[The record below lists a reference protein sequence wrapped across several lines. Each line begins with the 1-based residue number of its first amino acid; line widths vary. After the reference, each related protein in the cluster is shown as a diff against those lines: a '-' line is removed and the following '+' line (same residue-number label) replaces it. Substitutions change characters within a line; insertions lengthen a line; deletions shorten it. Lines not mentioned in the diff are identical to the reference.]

1 MTLTQKRKQL
11 IALFGAYS
19 IQLEKLYDKFL
30 YRLAKLAKSSGVSVE
45 DLLKK
50 DALYSFDNYP
60 ELREQLQ
67 EIMRNFFKEGIL
79 AIRSGIA
86 SGVALSFKHN
96 NADLKSYSVLSE
108 MALHQVRDNAATAF
122 YERRIKPEQGLS
134 LSSIV
139 WNYVRQ
145 AKSEVEAG
153 ISCVMTDGLMK
164 GTSAEELARKVKV
177 YLNEPDMMWRRYH
190 EKVFVNG
197 QKKDVAYWRKKV
209 VDENGKVHFIKTD
222 PYHPGQGVYKSSR
235 KNALRLAR
243 TEINGSY
250 HYANHQRWK
259 QEPFVIGIRIWMS
272 PQHPEEDICDELAG
286 DYPKDFFF
294 SGWHPQ
300 CMCAAMPLTI
310 QGKEKEDFYKRLAK
324 GEDMSNYVSPNAVKD
339 VPKAYK
345 DYIKRDKEAIMSAAE
360 RGKMAWHLYDN
371 QKYWVGEF
379 TAAELKEMGLEPI
392 KPAEPKKRIKTEE
405 EKADIQRRWDERKER
420 NRILDKGRLLLTT
433 LRDYPKIKSGA
444 LEDAIKRGR
453 AADVV
458 SISKNLQKEL
468 DFERTITP
476 ISLLDS
482 VMRERYGDEAV
493 DALYK
498 NAERTIRDKV
508 NIKSSI
514 EDKIEALRYEAKWIV
529 ENRSFATKHEVAAY
543 YEREAKRLEAMR
555 DFDLVK
561 ADIEIAESRLS
572 KYGVKSVLTGEEGY
586 LDIDEMRKSLKSL
599 DKYKEKIERVEKLE
613 KYAKTSKS
621 PDIRA
626 WDEGVRY
633 DLRLNGIDASV
644 DELLDKAEERIK
656 RIEYDKAYAERKK
669 KEKEAEEYRKKME
682 KLLGKTI
689 TVNDLKAALGENLP
703 KTLVNLQKK
712 IDSYVKGQG
721 ISEENRMKIISKIR
735 EVFANSDL
743 GMNVPRLDRQG
754 NEVLDKLLT
763 SHFKNQVETGTGNGC
778 VDVNYRMEAS
788 KELFGTDTKTATP
801 KEYEKYGFLMDK
813 DILKQAESGIA
824 DGYWNCGDGFQ
835 IRFKRDKVI
844 ATFTMMDSLGSGR
857 IPSLVTDPQTSSFGY
872 SMNSMIKDDSVDR
885 TSAVE
890 STRAYASSYIEL
902 QYHGDLTLDCIESIY
917 IPDGVLPKLSEA
929 SLKALVDAVKKYG
942 FTLYSN
948 KGGKLMRYEVV
959 NGALTPI

>member
-108 MALHQVRDNAATAF
+108 MALHQVRDDAAMAF
-122 YERRIKPEQGLS
+122 YERRMKPEQGLS
-134 LSSIV
+134 LSSTV

-145 AKSEVEAG
+145 ARSEVEAG
-153 ISCVMTDGLMK
+153 ISCVMTDGLML
-164 GTSAEELARKVKV
+164 GISAEELARRVKV

-209 VDENGKVHFIKTD
+209 VDENGKVHFLKTD
-222 PYHPGQGVYKSSR
+222 PYHPGQGVYRSSR
-235 KNALRLAR
+235 KNSLRLAR

-250 HYANHQRWK
+250 HYANHQKWK

-310 QGKEKEDFYKRLAK
+310 QGKEREDFYKRLAK

-561 ADIEIAESRLS
+561 ADIEIMEKRLS
-572 KYGVKSVLTGEEGY
+572 KYGVKSVLTGEEWY

-633 DLRLNGIDASV
+633 ALRLNGIDASV

-669 KEKEAEEYRKKME
+669 AEKLEKERRE
-682 KLLGKTI
+682 KL
-689 TVNDLKAALGENLP
+689 AALMGKVTTVEDLRKALGSEMP
-703 KTLVNLQKK
+703 KTLK
-712 IDSYVKGQG
+712 
-721 ISEENRMKIISKIR
+721 E
-735 EVFANSDL
+735 
-743 GMNVPRLDRQG
+743 
-754 NEVLDKLLT
+754 LDK
-763 SHFKNQVETGTGNGC
+763 
-778 VDVNYRMEAS
+778 AI
-788 KELFGTDTKTATP
+788 KECKFTDTSEKFKKNRDVIEPLFKKLFDENDWGMDIDANLLESVYENGFYNTFQSGTSGGYHGSSKTTGKIESSHSRLRMSHKLFMP
-801 KEYEKYGFLMDK
+801 STYDEYYDKQLERKEYEKYGHLLDRDK
-813 DILKQAESGIA
+813 YDALT
-824 DGYWNCGDGFQ
+824 YNRTHYGDTQ
-835 IRFKRDKVI
+835 VRFKKDKVL
-844 ATFTMMDSLGSGR
+844 ATWTFDDSLGCTYQ
-857 IPSLVTDPQTSSFGY
+857 PSLVTDP
-872 SMNSMIKDDSVDR
+872 K
-885 TSAVE
+885 VE
-890 STRAYASSYIEL
+890 SLDRENIEIKGAPWESLYKLQREFSTSYIEM
-902 QYHGDLTLDCIESIY
+902 QYHGKLDIDCVESITFGSNPEFCISKELIRKLLAKGIELWY
-917 IPDGVLPKLSEA
+917 RDGTK
-929 SLKALVDAVKKYG
+929 
-942 FTLYSN
+942 
-948 KGGKLMRYEVV
+948 VV
-959 NGALTPI
+959 QYHQ